1 MSKWVVTLQ
10 VNEDTIK
17 NESGIVDETKA
28 LLLTLNALK
37 GIAVSNLTKISK
49 ITEIETAA
57 QAYECGKMLRNDSEV
72 EIGIAFGMV
81 NLYDYSESRGGAE
94 FVKEICSANDVTK
107 DEIIELCDK
116 HHWAYT
122 L

>member
-1 MSKWVVTLQ
+1 MSKWIVTLQ
-10 VNEDTIK
+10 VNDDTIT
-17 NESGIVDETKA
+17 NESGIVDKTKA
-28 LLLTLNALK
+28 LLLTLNALR
-37 GIAVSNLTKISK
+37 GIAVSNLAEISK

-57 QAYECGKMLRNDSEV
+57 QAYEHGKMLRNDSEV
-72 EIGIAFGMV
+72 EIGITFGMV

-107 DEIIELCDK
+107 DEIIELCNK
-116 HHWAYT
+116 HNWAYM

>member
-10 VNEDTIK
+10 VNDDTIT
-17 NESGIVDETKA
+17 NESGIVDKTKA

-37 GIAVSNLTKISK
+37 GIAVSNLTEISK

-57 QAYECGKMLRNDSEV
+57 QAYEYGKMLRNDSEV
-72 EIGIAFGMV
+72 EIGITFGMV

-107 DEIIELCDK
+107 DEIIELCNK
-116 HHWAYT
+116 HNWAYM